1 TGDQALAI
9 IDFPIVPGEDPA
21 APRRLVAV
29 SAIDGTP
36 VTAGAGVVGLL
47 DQWLR
52 AQQPPYRPA
61 GTEPARHAGRD
72 VLLIRYDAL
81 GSTGLLPP

>member
-1 TGDQALAI
+1 LQVL
-9 IDFPIVPGEDPA
+9 DFPVVPGEEA
-21 APRRLVAV
+21 GTPRRLIAV
-29 SAIDGTP
+29 SAIDNQ
-36 VTAGAGVVGLL
+36 VVGPGATVVTLL

-61 GTEPARHAGRD
+61 DTELGQLEGRS
-72 VLLIRYDAL
+72 VLIVRYDAL